1 MLVLSF
7 DTAMAACSAAVVRI
21 DAGGPE
27 TLASHHE
34 ARTKGHAEVL
44 VPMIAE
50 VMASAA
56 LSFSDLDRIAV
67 TTGPG
72 TFTGV
77 RIGVATARGMA
88 VASGLP
94 VIGITTL
101 EAVAA
106 GAVEAGTSRGR
117 PIAVVF
123 DARRD
128 QVYVQCFS
136 PDLEPLSDP
145 LALGYDDAR
154 AAIECHDPVVVG
166 SGAGLIRTGGG
177 ELSSAAGREVLPTAR
192 IVAGRAALRTISSE
206 PVVPLYL
213 RPPDAKLPK

>member
-1 MLVLSF
+1 MLILSF
-7 DTAMAACSAAVVRI
+7 DTTMAACSAAVVHF
-21 DAGGPE
+21 DEGGPE

-44 VPMIAE
+44 VPMIAD

-106 GAVEAGTSRGR
+106 GAVEAGAGSGR
-117 PIAVVF
+117 PVAVVF

-136 PDLEPLSDP
+136 AGLEALSDP
-145 LALGYDDAR
+145 QALGYDGAR
-154 AAIECHDPVVVG
+154 AAIESHDPVLVG
-166 SGAGLIRTGGG
+166 SGAGLIRAGGG
-177 ELSSAAGREVLPTAR
+177 DQNSAAGFEVLPTAR
-192 IVAGRAALRTISSE
+192 IVAERAALRTISSE